1 MSLKRVSTDPN
12 RPSTDRPFRI
22 GSALPGGVAA
32 RGALRSRFH
41 RLATRVFSTATYCPT
56 CDQRNP
62 ADSRYCSACGGTL
75 HLPPHLASCPR
86 CGVVGQVTA
95 TVCFWCHGPLPG
107 RRADS
112 GAASSPASRAFGL
125 LLRRPSLVIAGA
137 AALGALVVLG
147 YANYRQPSPIEAPRP
162 SAASSESSDRGV
174 PVASPSA
181 VTPGARTSAPAV
193 PRPQAISAGKAGE
206 LQPPRPET
214 CTEGVA
220 ALGLCATEAKAAAA
234 AIRDLKTTD
243 AGTEVGRE
251 PSDPACTDAAAAAGI
266 CARPAQR
273 RE

>member
-12 RPSTDRPFRI
+12 RPSTDRPFHI

-32 RGALRSRFH
+32 EGAWRSRFH
-41 RLATRVFSTATYCPT
+41 RLATRVFSAATRCPT

-107 RRADS
+107 RRAD
-112 GAASSPASRAFGL
+112 ARVLSSPGIRAFRL
-125 LLRRPSLVIAGA
+125 LLRRPSLVIAVA
-137 AALGALVVLG
+137 AALGAVLV

-162 SAASSESSDRGV
+162 SAASNESSDRGAAV
-174 PVASPSA
+174 ESPPA
-181 VTPGARTSAPAV
+181 ERPAAKTPAPAA
-193 PRPQAISAGKAGE
+193 PRPQATSAGRAGE
-206 LQPPRPET
+206 RQPPRSEA

-234 AIRDLKTTD
+234 AIRDRQTTD
-243 AGTEVGRE
+243 AGTEVGHE
-251 PSDPACTDAAAAAGI
+251 PSDPACTEAAAAAGI
-266 CARPAQR
+266 CAGPAQR